1 MHHGFMFRNRIVD
14 IVTLSM
20 LIAQGLKVITSLIVE
35 KRLNFRRFLDTG
47 SMPSSHSSS
56 VTSLATAV
64 GIQEGISSPSFAIAI
79 VFACVV
85 MFDATGVRR
94 AAGKQAELLN
104 KIVDNIQHKDGI
116 RLIEGNLKELL
127 GHTPLEVVAG
137 AVLGVVVAFLYAW
150 IVPL

>member
-1 MHHGFMFRNRIVD
+1 MHEGFLFNNRIAD
-14 IVTLSM
+14 IVMVSL
-20 LIAQGLKVITSLIVE
+20 LVAQGLKVVTSLIVE

-56 VTSLATAV
+56 VTALATAIALTD
-64 GIQEGISSPSFAIAI
+64 GLSSSAFAIAA
-79 VFACVV
+79 VLASVV

-94 AAGKQAELLN
+94 AAGKQASVLN

-127 GHTPLEVVAG
+127 GHTPLEVIAG
-137 AVLGVVVAFLYAW
+137 AILGVIIALVMGV
-150 IVPL
+150 